1 MGSHISRKI
10 GIQPRRKCCLDT
22 IPCSGMELGI
32 REGTRSSGIA
42 NSGAELRVAKEAR
55 LSGISNAEIK
65 LGRRKEYGISPKIA

>member
-1 MGSHISRKI
+1 
-10 GIQPRRKCCLDT
+10 
-22 IPCSGMELGI
+22 MELGI

-42 NSGAELRVAKEAR
+42 NSGAELRVGKEAR